1 MEKRSEMHFDVY
13 QDATAETA
21 LYPDAGTGA
30 ITALAYAALGLSGE
44 GGEIANKVKKIL
56 RDDQG
61 VLTAEKA
68 DAIEKELGDVLWY
81 IARVATEIGS
91 DLNEIATANLAK
103 LRDRAD
109 RGVIQGSGDNR

>member
-1 MEKRSEMHFDVY
+1 MHFDEY

-30 ITALAYAALGLSGE
+30 IAALSYSALGLAGE
-44 GGEIANKVKKIL
+44 GGEIANKVKKVL
-56 RDDQG
+56 RDDAG
-61 VLTAEKA
+61 LLTAEKA
-68 DAIEKELGDVLWY
+68 DEIEKELGDVLWY

-91 DLNEIATANLAK
+91 DLNEIANGNLAK
-103 LRDRAD
+103 LRSRKE